1 MRVEIEMFLSL
12 LLIFMGIVTLLVRD
26 RPNPYVGVRM
36 GYTYLS
42 REAWRKANT
51 FAGVYSVLVGAVM
64 LLAVLLLN
72 PPIHVFIIVYFLS
85 LFPLVYVSYRIAK
98 KTYEMEDMSS
108 PPREMKPFT
117 AGSVRKPVLLQTIP
131 LLAYLLIAA
140 LSWNSL
146 PDVVAIHFAMDGT
159 PDGFAGKVVGIL
171 VIPIA
176 MMLAMMVLTAFS
188 AREPLILRLPVERPQ
203 VAFLAMQVLLAAVF
217 TVTLIYNLG
226 LVSGKAVLVT
236 AFTGLVFVLLVVVWL
251 SRSSG

>member
-1 MRVEIEMFLSL
+1 MEIEEFLSL
-12 LLIFMGIVTLLVRD
+12 LLIFTGIATLLVRD

-42 REAWRKANT
+42 KEAWRRANT
-51 FAGVYSVLVGAVM
+51 FAGVYSVLVGV
-64 LLAVLLLN
+64 VLLLATLLLN
-72 PPIHVFIIVYFLS
+72 LQIHVFIIIYSLS
-85 LFPLVYVSYRIAK
+85 LVPLVYVSYRIAK
-98 KTYEMEDMSS
+98 ETYEMEDMSS
-108 PPREMKPFT
+108 PPKGMKPF
-117 AGSVRKPVLLQTIP
+117 AAESVRKPVLLQTIP

-171 VIPIA
+171 VIPSVI
-176 MMLAMMVLTAFS
+176 MLAMVAVAAFS
-188 AREPLILRLPVERPQ
+188 AREPLILRLPAEKPQ
-203 VAFLAMQVLLAAVF
+203 VVFLAVQVLLAAVF

-226 LVSGKAVLVT
+226 LVSGKAVLAT
-236 AFTGLVFVLLVVVWL
+236 AFLGLILVLLVVVWL